1 MNCPDL
7 LVHSLYADGELDNA
21 QATAFVSHMSQCN
34 SCKARHHAIR
44 MENEA
49 LRTALHI
56 DVELP
61 AVPQLLTGPSL
72 LSILLTITLVIAGGA
87 LIDTAW
93 QKLGLVATLPA
104 WLSWLAP
111 TVSDAAFTALSF
123 LTDLLRSVLS
133 TGGPTFQSVLWW
145 LIPAGLLL
153 ALANREP
160 ARSAPTAGLMLCM
173 ALSAGYSAES
183 SALDIRHG
191 EDKITIAAD
200 EVIDDT
206 LIVAA
211 EQVVIDGDITGD
223 LIAVGEKVVIRS
235 KIGGN
240 VIAFAEELEFE
251 SAINGTVFAAGE
263 SVAINETGI
272 SGNLFVAGEKIRND
286 SSFLVG
292 GNVLLAAKDAELG
305 ADIGRELW
313 GAASSLAFSGKIS
326 GDLRYYGAEL
336 ELTSKAHV
344 GGDLQVM
351 VSDESSLLVDDN
363 AVILGERSVD
373 AIPEEEHTH
382 NKSDYFFGH
391 LMKLLAAFLFGL
403 ILYWLFPSL
412 RFASALG
419 GRELLGTS
427 AWGAVALITTP
438 LLAILLMFTLIGL
451 PIGIAGLMLWIIAM
465 YAASVVAGA
474 YVGDAILANAEQ
486 HRPILALFLGLLI
499 LLVLGS
505 IPFVGS
511 ATRLIALIVGLGI
524 IVRWVRDA
532 WYARE
537 YSEA

>member
-1 MNCPDL
+1 MNCPKL
-7 LVHSLYADGELDNA
+7 LVHSLYADSELDYE
-21 QATAFVSHMSQCN
+21 QATVFETHLSQCE
-34 SCKARHHAIR
+34 SCKARHHAIN

-49 LRTALHI
+49 LRTALHT
-56 DVELP
+56 DAELQ
-61 AVPQLLTGPSL
+61 AVPQLLTGPSVLTL
-72 LSILLTITLVIAGGA
+72 LLAIALLITAAA

-93 QKLGLVATLPA
+93 QKLGLVAALPA
-104 WLSWLAP
+104 WLNWLAP
-111 TVSDAAFTALSF
+111 TVTDAAFSVLNS
-123 LTDLLRSVLS
+123 LTDFLRSVLS
-133 TGGPTFQSVLWW
+133 TGGPSFQSVLWW
-145 LIPAGLLL
+145 LLPAGLLF

-160 ARSAPTAGLMLCM
+160 SKYTSSAGLLLCLG
-173 ALSAGYSAES
+173 LSITYAPES

-223 LIAVGEKVVIRS
+223 LIAVGEKVTIRS

-251 SAINGTVFAAGE
+251 TAIQGTVFAAGE
-263 SVAINETGI
+263 SITINETGI
-272 SGNLFVAGEKIRND
+272 TGNLFIAGEKIRND
-286 SSFLVG
+286 SPFLVG
-292 GNVLLAAKDAELG
+292 GNILLAAKDAELG

-313 GAASSLAFSGKIS
+313 GAASSLVFSGKIA

-336 ELTSKAHV
+336 ELTDKAHV
-344 GGDLQVM
+344 GGDLQAM
-351 VSDESSLLVDDN
+351 VANDSSLQIDDS
-363 AVILGERSVD
+363 AVILGERRVE
-373 AIPEEEHTH
+373 AIPEEAHSHST
-382 NKSDYFFGH
+382 SDYYFGR

-403 ILYWLFPSL
+403 VMYWLFPSL

-427 AWGAVALITTP
+427 AWGAVTLITTP
-438 LLAILLMFTLIGL
+438 LLAILLMITLIGL
-451 PIGIAGLMLWIIAM
+451 PIGLAGLLLWIIAM
-465 YAASVVAGA
+465 YAAPIVAGA

-499 LLVLGS
+499 LFVLAS

-532 WYARE
+532 WYARD
-537 YSEA
+537 YAEA